1 MDTPFVLIIIREFQ
15 KVKKMKIVGKNIVN
29 SKCLNSVLPIQFN
42 ISFSVYNGNVHLGN
56 GGRGGGPWRGTK
68 KGSHAI
74 KSQRRAGKWR
84 ARQEQRY
91 VCCHLN
97 EDLLTWEFQWC
108 DFPVATAKLDMGSE
122 AEEGDVGS
130 EAEEVDVS
138 LEAKKV
144 APVAKRCQ
152 GPPGLETGCVRLLTV
167 ATKTSAGGLNAASA
181 RHQSLKVRLNFTR
194 IFVIFFVTQLCF
206 SCAEPG
212 RDSGCRVGGI
222 P

>member
-1 MDTPFVLIIIREFQ
+1 MTPFVLIIIREFQ

-56 GGRGGGPWRGTK
+56 GGRGGGGGTK

-108 DFPVATAKLDMGSE
+108 DFPVATAKL
-122 AEEGDVGS
+122 DVGS

-181 RHQSLKVRLNFTR
+181 RHKSLKVRLNFTV

>member
-1 MDTPFVLIIIREFQ
+1 MTLFVLIIIREFQ

-108 DFPVATAKLDMGSE
+108 DFPVATAKLD
-122 AEEGDVGS
+122 VGS

-181 RHQSLKVRLNFTR
+181 RHQSLKVRLNFTV

>member
-1 MDTPFVLIIIREFQ
+1 MTPFVLIIIREFQ

-108 DFPVATAKLDMGSE
+108 DFPVATAKLD
-122 AEEGDVGS
+122 VGL

-181 RHQSLKVRLNFTR
+181 RHQSLKVRLNFTV

>member
-1 MDTPFVLIIIREFQ
+1 MIGDSVCINNNTGISE
-15 KVKKMKIVGKNIVN
+15 
-29 SKCLNSVLPIQFN
+29 SK
-42 ISFSVYNGNVHLGN
+42 
-56 GGRGGGPWRGTK
+56 RRGTK

-97 EDLLTWEFQWC
+97 EDLLTWEFHWC
-108 DFPVATAKLDMGSE
+108 DFPVATAKL
-122 AEEGDVGS
+122 DVGS

-152 GPPGLETGCVRLLTV
+152 GPPGLETGCVRLLTA
-167 ATKTSAGGLNAASA
+167 ATKTSAGGPNAASA
-181 RHQSLKVRLNFTR
+181 RHQSLKVRLNFTV

-222 P
+222 QQPAQENQQVIAPRI

>member
-1 MDTPFVLIIIREFQ
+1 MTPFVLIIIREFQ

-42 ISFSVYNGNVHLGN
+42 ISFSVYNRNVHLGN

-108 DFPVATAKLDMGSE
+108 DFPVATAKLD
-122 AEEGDVGS
+122 VGS

-181 RHQSLKVRLNFTR
+181 RHQSLKVRLNFTV

>member
-1 MDTPFVLIIIREFQ
+1 MTLFVLIIIREFQ

-108 DFPVATAKLDMGSE
+108 DFPVATAKLD
-122 AEEGDVGS
+122 VGS

-152 GPPGLETGCVRLLTV
+152 GPPGLETGCVRLLTA

-181 RHQSLKVRLNFTR
+181 RHQSLKVRLNLTV
-194 IFVIFFVTQLCF
+194 IFVIFL
-206 SCAEPG
+206 
-212 RDSGCRVGGI
+212 
-222 P
+222 

>member
-1 MDTPFVLIIIREFQ
+1 MTPFVLIIIREFQ

-97 EDLLTWEFQWC
+97 EDLLTWEFHWC
-108 DFPVATAKLDMGSE
+108 DF
-122 AEEGDVGS
+122 
-130 EAEEVDVS
+130 
-138 LEAKKV
+138 
-144 APVAKRCQ
+144 Q
-152 GPPGLETGCVRLLTV
+152 
-167 ATKTSAGGLNAASA
+167 
-181 RHQSLKVRLNFTR
+181 
-194 IFVIFFVTQLCF
+194 
-206 SCAEPG
+206 
-212 RDSGCRVGGI
+212 
-222 P
+222 